1 MQVNEP
7 FVKKI
12 NPSRFFSAGIKIGVF
27 LFSLAIIYSLLL
39 DKQHWLE
46 LFAQT
51 FFKENG
57 LYVFA
62 GMLIAMFANIS
73 VEAIKWQRLVRSI
86 TVIPF
91 STSLMAVYSGIVA
104 GIITPHGIGDYVGRV
119 LFIHADKRLESI
131 GSVLFSRVAQLCIT
145 CITGVAALIYFYF
158 FIEGNERMLLALAIA
173 CVTLLVICMA
183 WSYRGRL
190 LDNMKH
196 IPVLK
201 NIEKWFEQLRIYN
214 NQLFAQTLGLSALRY
229 LIFLSQFVC
238 LLIYFG
244 VELPLQILAVG
255 AIFTFFVKSVIPSF
269 LDIGVREL
277 AAVFFFSAYQIADEK
292 VLLASLSLWFF
303 NLLIP
308 AVIGL
313 FCMFKIEY
321 TKHK

>member
-27 LFSLAIIYSLLL
+27 LFSLAIIYSLLSG
-39 DKQHWLE
+39 KQQWLK

-57 LYVFA
+57 LYVLA
-62 GMLIAMFANIS
+62 AMLIAMLANIS
-73 VEAIKWQRLVRSI
+73 VEAIKWQRLVKTI

-104 GIITPHGIGDYVGRV
+104 GIVTPHGVGDYVGRV
-119 LFIHADKRLESI
+119 LFLHSDKRLESI

-145 CITGVAALIYFYF
+145 CITGIGALIYFYF
-158 FIEGNERMLLALAIA
+158 FIDENERMLLALAVA
-173 CVTLLVICMA
+173 CCTLLLIYAA
-183 WSYRGRL
+183 WNYRVWL
-190 LDNMKH
+190 LDKMKH
-196 IPVLK
+196 VPVLK
-201 NIEKWFEQLRIYN
+201 KIEKWFDQLRIYN
-214 NQLFAQTLGLSALRY
+214 NQLFLETLALSALRY
-229 LIFLSQFVC
+229 LIFLSQFIC

-244 VELPLQILAVG
+244 VELPIAILAIG
-255 AIFTFFVKSVIPSF
+255 AVFTFFVKSVIPSF

-277 AAVFFFSAYQIADEK
+277 AAVFFFSGYHIADEK

-321 TKHK
+321 TKRK

>member
-12 NPSRFFSAGIKIGVF
+12 NPSGIFSAGIKIAVF
-27 LFSLAIIYSLLL
+27 LFSIGVIYTVLLE
-39 DKQHWLE
+39 KKHWLE

-62 GMLIAMFANIS
+62 AMLAAMFANIS
-73 VEAIKWQRLVRSI
+73 VEAIKWKRLVKSI

-119 LFIHADKRLESI
+119 LFIHSEKRFESI

-145 CITGVAALIYFYF
+145 CITGVAAVIYFYF
-158 FIEGNERMLLALAIA
+158 FIEEDAHMLLALAVA
-173 CVTLLVICMA
+173 CVTLVLICVA
-183 WSYRGRL
+183 WNYRAWL
-190 LDNMKH
+190 LDKMKH
-196 IPVLK
+196 VPLLK
-201 NIEKWFEQLRIYN
+201 NIEKWFEQLRMYN
-214 NQLFAQTLGLSALRY
+214 NLLFAETLGLSAFRY

-238 LLIYFG
+238 LLMYFG
-244 VELPLQILAVG
+244 VDLPIEILITGSV
-255 AIFTFFVKSVIPSF
+255 FTFFVKSVIPSF

-277 AAVFFFSAYQIADEK
+277 AAVFFFSAYHIADEK

-321 TKHK
+321 RKRT